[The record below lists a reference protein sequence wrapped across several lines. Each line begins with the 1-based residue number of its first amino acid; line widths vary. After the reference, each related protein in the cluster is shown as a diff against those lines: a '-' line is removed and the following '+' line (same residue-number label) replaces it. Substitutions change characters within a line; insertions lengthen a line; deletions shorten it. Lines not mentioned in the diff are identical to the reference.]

1 VTPDRRA
8 NRRIR
13 LLLAGFVVVF
23 AIALGRAAW
32 LQVVHAATLGAQA
45 QRMHEETVT
54 TPAARG
60 SILDRTGVQ
69 LAIGEQDTTIYAD
82 PHLVADPRGVALAAH
97 EILGVDANA
106 LYPQLVAKK
115 THFLYVNRFADPTLA
130 NAFLAKHFLGI
141 YSYPE
146 ERRVYPQ
153 DTVGAQVIGFA
164 GTDNRGL
171 GGLELEYDAK
181 LAGTPGRQ
189 TIVRDATGL
198 AIDVVHAT
206 PVRPGRD
213 VYTTLDSRIQANA
226 EAVLRKT
233 VASFGARSATAI
245 VLDPRTGGILAMAQA
260 PGYDANDASKVPLG
274 YQRNRAVTD
283 TYEPGSTFKLVT
295 IAGALS
301 AGLVTPHTT
310 FRLPYSIHVADRVIH
325 DAEWRPTE
333 TLTVAQILSHSSN
346 VGAITIAEKLGPP
359 ALMRWIDRF
368 GYGRKTGI
376 DFPGESPGVVLPLD
390 KWYGS
395 TIGNV
400 PIGQGIAVTPIQMA
414 AAYAAIANGG
424 VWVQPHLVERVGDR
438 PSTGFAHRRVVSPRI
453 DRELKSMLTG
463 VVDEHGATGTAAAIP
478 GYSVAGKTGTAQVPG
493 PHGYTTGKY
502 VASFVGMVPVR
513 KPRLVILVVVNEPAR
528 GIFGGIV
535 AAPAFAEI
543 AKFDLQYLGVPPDQL
558 TKAGTPP
565 VPASLGG

>member
-13 LLLAGFVVVF
+13 LLLAGFVLVF
-23 AIALGRAAW
+23 SAALARAGW
-32 LQVVHAATLGAQA
+32 LQVVHASTLGAQA
-45 QRMHEETVT
+45 QRMHEETIT
-54 TPAARG
+54 IPASRG
-60 SILDRTGVQ
+60 SIVDRTGVQ

-82 PHLVADPRGVALAAH
+82 PHLVVDPRGVALAAH
-97 EILGVDANA
+97 EILGIDANA
-106 LYPQLVAKK
+106 LYPQLLRKNSRFV
-115 THFLYVNRFADPTLA
+115 YVERFADPA
-130 NAFLAKHFLGI
+130 LAKKLLARHFLGV

-146 ERRVYPQ
+146 EKRAYPQ
-153 DTVGAQVIGFA
+153 NTVAAQVVGFA
-164 GTDNRGL
+164 GTDDKGL
-171 GGLELEYDAK
+171 GGLELQYDAK
-181 LAGTPGRQ
+181 LAGAAGRQ
-189 TIVRDATGL
+189 TIIRDATGQ
-198 AIDVVHAT
+198 AIDVIRAT
-206 PVRPGRD
+206 PVHQGRD
-213 VYTTLDSRIQANA
+213 VFTTIDSRIQANA

-233 VASFGARSATAI
+233 VADWSARSATAI

-260 PGYDANDASKVPLG
+260 PGYDANNASRVPFS

-301 AGLVTPHTT
+301 AGIVTPHTT
-310 FRLPYSIHVADRVIH
+310 FRLPYSIRVADRTIH
-325 DAEWRPTE
+325 DAEFRHTE
-333 TLTVAQILSHSSN
+333 TLSVAQILSHSSN
-346 VGAITIAEKLGPP
+346 VGAITIAEKLGAP
-359 ALMRWIDRF
+359 ALMHWIDRF
-368 GYGRKTGI
+368 GYGRTTGI

-424 VWVQPHLVERVGDR
+424 VWVQPHLVDRIGDR
-438 PSTGFAHRRVVSPRI
+438 PVTGFRRRRVVSPAI

-493 PHGYTTGKY
+493 PHGYTGGNY
-502 VASFVGMVPVR
+502 VASFVGMVPVKR
-513 KPRLVILVVVNEPAR
+513 PRLLILVVVNEPHRA
-528 GIFGGIV
+528 IFGGTV

-543 AKFDLQYLGVPPDQL
+543 AKFDLQYLGVPPDQPVAPP
-558 TKAGTPP
+558 AGN
-565 VPASLGG
+565 